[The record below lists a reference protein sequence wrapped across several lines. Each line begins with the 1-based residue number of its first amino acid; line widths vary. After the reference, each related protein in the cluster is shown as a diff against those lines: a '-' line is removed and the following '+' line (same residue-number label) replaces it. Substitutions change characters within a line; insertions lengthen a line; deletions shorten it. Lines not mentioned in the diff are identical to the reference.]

1 MIDKQSYITKSTQEL
16 EARLE
21 ELVKISQERGQARWI
36 MVRIEIIREIMNE
49 RYSRNNE
56 VSA

>member
-16 EARLE
+16 ETRLE

-36 MVRIEIIREIMNE
+36 MVRIEIIREILNE
-49 RYSRNNE
+49 RFRRTQ
-56 VSA
+56 